1 MVINIISVNE
11 NEGQKR
17 QMDLIRHLEGSG
29 LEIKFYIGKRTV
41 NGYDSA
47 FKSIKMLIQANFNK
61 GHILFGEDD
70 LILAKTF
77 SMERLKHY
85 IKLGYEKEYDI
96 IATGSWEGY
105 GYELNN
111 PDLLDVLRFR
121 GTQFLVIYKKVY
133 KRILEAEE
141 CNYFDDFL
149 SFVQPRLKVGLT
161 YPFLSKQRTD
171 IPSMLVAGG
180 SNFNHLF
187 DIEENRIKEL
197 IKNQIE
203 KYLINN

>member
-1 MVINIISVNE
+1 MVINVISVNE

-17 QMDLIRHLEGSG
+17 QKDLVHHLEGSG
-29 LEIKFYIGKRTV
+29 LKIKFYIGKRTV

-47 FKSIKMLIQANFNK
+47 FKSIKMLIQDNLDK
-61 GHILFGEDD
+61 DHLLFGEDD
-70 LILAKTF
+70 LILTKTF
-77 SMERLKHY
+77 SMERLEHY
-85 IKLGYEKEYDI
+85 IELGYKKGYDI

-105 GYELNN
+105 GYELND

-121 GTQFLVIYKKVY
+121 GTQLLVIYKNAY

-149 SFVQPRLKVGLT
+149 SFVRPRLKVGLT

-187 DIEENRIKEL
+187 DVEENRIKEL
-197 IKNQIE
+197 IKNQTE
-203 KYLINN
+203 KYLSNN